1 MLTFQLSE
9 KPTWVMNERLKEMQ
23 NSPRADLDSLSEDA
37 LSKIK
42 NRDFL
47 RIKKEQRLQYLTRP
61 SMKSEEIE
69 EWKQVTF
76 RFRFNNDPQINSDLY
91 LQTTAWQVFSKEIRS
106 LELGGV
112 EWKRNWLEWE
122 FFATNG
128 QRLIIRDWT
137 TVQVKKKLSPREV
150 EELEKS
156 SIDAVKEWKDTPNY
170 KIILEAQKRGISPK
184 IANLLIV
191 PQVTRAQ
198 WVDTDIAIEEI
209 LTELERTK
217 DYFADD
223 FWQNASWENNELSK
237 KFIAYYLGQGHLN
250 EEEKQAVSKE
260 LWINEEDLKNY
271 TRKARILSLSG
282 FRWMEELSEEER
294 KSLADIPTEKIE
306 EWKKEQFG
314 KQFPPWSK
322 EAQQLFT
329 LAGLSMNPPLQ
340 VEEAKK
346 WATNSWLHEILGHES
361 RWIVWIANY
370 TLRDEGIDGKS
381 MKERSLKRDD
391 LAGEQL
397 ARKEFWVISTAV
409 WLWQLTMSNE
419 KFLPHWRKSIWIPLE
434 EAIWML
440 QYIRSGYGN
449 PQVAYTMYWK
459 SGWYNHPSRWQLYKW
474 FEEGY

>member
-9 KPTWVMNERLKEMQ
+9 KPTWVISERPKEVIS
-23 NSPRADLDSLSEDA
+23 SPRKDLDTLSEET
-37 LSKIK
+37 LSNIK

-47 RIKKEQRLQYLTRP
+47 RIKKEQRLQYLTNP
-61 SMKSEEIE
+61 AIKSIDTE
-69 EWKQVTF
+69 EWKQVSF
-76 RFRFNNDPQINSDLY
+76 RFKFNNNSRINSDLY
-91 LQTTAWQVFSKEIRS
+91 LQTTAWQVFPKEIRS

-122 FFATNG
+122 FFGSNG

-137 TVQVKKKLSPREV
+137 TVQIKKKLRPEEV

-156 SIDAVKEWKDTPNY
+156 TIEAVKEWKDNPNY
-170 KIILEAQKRGISPK
+170 KVILEAQKRWVSPK
-184 IANLLIV
+184 ITNLLIV
-191 PQVTRAQ
+191 PQIIKAQ
-198 WVDTDIAIEEI
+198 WIDTDIVIEEV

-223 FWQNASWENNELSK
+223 FWQNAWWENNELSK

-250 EEEKQAVSKE
+250 DEQKQNASKE
-260 LWINEEDLKNY
+260 LWISEEELKNY
-271 TRKARILSLSG
+271 TRKAKILSLSG
-282 FRWMEELSEEER
+282 FRWMEELTEEER

-314 KQFPPWSK
+314 KQFSPWSK

-340 VEEAKK
+340 VEEAKI
-346 WATNSWLHEILGHES
+346 WATNTWLHEILGHES

-370 TLRDEGIDGKS
+370 TLRDEWIDGKS

-391 LAGEQL
+391 LSGEQL

-419 KFLPHWRKSIWIPLE
+419 KFLPHWRKSIWVPLE

-449 PQVAYTMYWK
+449 PQVAYAMYWK